1 MRTPRHLKASG
12 LAAALALTSIM
23 PSSAADSPFVGNWS
37 GVWDNGQHNEFRV
50 VSIDDDGRATALYCA
65 ARGDGGFYFD
75 ITPDGI
81 ETTLKRSGKVLEF
94 RRPKSKM
101 RYRFSLI
108 GDDTV
113 NFRYT
118 RAGKSSTLKMVRAQP
133 SGCAV
138 RISAPRAN

>member
-1 MRTPRHLKASG
+1 MRNTTQIGA
-12 LAAALALTSIM
+12 LAAALALAPIV
-23 PSSAADSPFVGNWS
+23 PSNAAESPFVGNWS

-65 ARGDGGFYFD
+65 ARGDGGFYID

-101 RYRFSLI
+101 RYRFTLT
-108 GDDTV
+108 GDDTLD
-113 NFRYT
+113 FRYT
-118 RAGKSSTLKMVRAQP
+118 RQGKHNTLKMERVEP
-133 SGCAV
+133 SGCAL
-138 RISAPRAN
+138 RITPPTAN